1 MNWYKIAQKKPYQ
14 MTPEEFSTYEYPL
27 VKDEEKFPQL
37 FEIKE
42 LLRKNNIPV
51 EDIGITGSHAMGVS
65 GDSSDIDIYVKV
77 PDRYYYI
84 VDDLVA
90 PLIEKGI
97 DVLVN
102 WRGTGKP
109 GGILRG
115 TKTHKRLIEKAL
127 QEGKL

>member
-1 MNWYKIAQKKPYQ
+1 MNWYKRAQKEPYE
-14 MTPEEFSTYEYPL
+14 MTPEEFSVYEYPL
-27 VKDEEKFPQL
+27 LKNENKFPQL
-37 FEIKE
+37 IEVKE
-42 LLRKNNIPV
+42 LLRINNIPV

-65 GDSSDIDIYVKV
+65 SDSSDIDIYVKV
-77 PDRYYYI
+77 PDKYYHI
-84 VDDLVA
+84 TDDLVA

-102 WRGTGKP
+102 WRGAGKP